1 MGGMRRTVVLVAS
14 WLAVAVLAVVLAW
27 QGVSVVG
34 NQVTDQRPP
43 PLAASDI
50 ADRLADGKATSTTAP
65 GTSDGAVTSST
76 TTSSS
81 APGVLPGS
89 SPEPTTTTTTAPAA
103 PPPSP
108 PPPAA
113 ETRTYNLVGG
123 TASLRFASTGVTV
136 LFANPAS
143 GFSVSVEPEHGN
155 GVSVEFESEGHESR
169 VDGWWEGGPVD
180 RVREEADTD

>member
-1 MGGMRRTVVLVAS
+1 MGRMRRTVVFVAS
-14 WLAVAVLAVVLAW
+14 WLAVAVVAVVLAW

-34 NQVTDQRPP
+34 NQVTDERPA
-43 PLAASDI
+43 PLAAKDI
-50 ADRLADGKATSTTAP
+50 ADRLTEVTATSTSTP
-65 GTSDGAVTSST
+65 GTGDPTSTST
-76 TTSSS
+76 TNATS

-89 SPEPTTTTTTAPAA
+89 TPAPTTTTTAPTA

-123 TASLRFASTGVTV
+123 TASLRFAPTGVTV
-136 LFANPAS
+136 VFANPAS

-155 GVSVEFESEGHESR
+155 GVTVEFESEGHESR
-169 VDGWWEGGPVD
+169 VDGWWEGGPVE

>member
-1 MGGMRRTVVLVAS
+1 MGGMRRTVVLTAS
-14 WLAVAVLAVVLAW
+14 WLAVAVVAVALAW

-34 NQVTDQRPP
+34 NQVTDERPP

-50 ADRLADGKATSTTAP
+50 AQRLEGGTTTSTTAP
-65 GTSDGAVTSST
+65 ETSGTTVAPAA
-76 TTSSS
+76 TTSTS
-81 APGVLPGS
+81 AAGALPGS
-89 SPEPTTTTTTAPAA
+89 SPAPTTTTAPAA
-103 PPPSP
+103 PSPTP
-108 PPPAA
+108 PPLAG

-123 TASLRFASTGVTV
+123 TASLRFEPSGVTV

-169 VDGWWEGGPVD
+169 VDGWWDGGPVD
-180 RVREEADTD
+180 RVREEPDAD

>member
-14 WLAVAVLAVVLAW
+14 WLAAAVVAVALAW

-34 NQVTDQRPP
+34 NQVTDERPP

-50 ADRLADGKATSTTAP
+50 ADRLTDATSTSTTTSTP
-65 GTSDGAVTSST
+65 GSGGSASTSST
-76 TTSSS
+76 TSTTSGGVPGS
-81 APGVLPGS
+81 APES
-89 SPEPTTTTTTAPAA
+89 TATTAAPAT

-123 TASLRFASTGVTV
+123 TASLRFAPTGVTV
-136 LFANPAS
+136 VFANPAS

-180 RVREEADTD
+180 RVREDADTD